1 MTEAVRRPAAAWA
14 AGSDRHLPQEERRI
28 TMKSLCWVLLMGVMA
43 LAGCAT
49 QGDMYGLD
57 ARLAAVEQQ
66 NASLQKRLEKFD
78 RAQTATDQKLRDQTA
93 VLYAT
98 LDKVQ
103 EDIRLLSGRLDE
115 TEYLLKKQL
124 NAVRKS
130 GTGGE
135 PAGGAIE
142 ERLSDLQRRVR
153 RIEQYLSL
161 EAGTPGAAA
170 AAPQKRTLSQ
180 NELYLKAKQAF
191 DAGDYAG
198 ARAAFQDFL
207 KRFPRAKNADNA
219 QFWIGET
226 YYREKWYEKA
236 ILEYQKVIEKYPKGN
251 KVPASLLKQGLAF
264 YNIGDKANARLIL
277 NELIAKY
284 PHSREAKIAKKKL
297 NSF

>member
-1 MTEAVRRPAAAWA
+1 
-14 AGSDRHLPQEERRI
+14 
-28 TMKSLCWVLLMGVMA
+28 MKSFCCILLMGV
-43 LAGCAT
+43 LVLGGCAT
-49 QGDMYGLD
+49 QTDVYSMD
-57 ARLAAVEQQ
+57 ARLAALEQQ
-66 NASLQKRLEKFD
+66 NAALQKHLQKFD
-78 RAQTATDQKLRDQTA
+78 RDQTATDQKLRDQSA

-130 GTGGE
+130 RSSGE
-135 PAGGAIE
+135 EQVKTAE
-142 ERLSDLQRRVR
+142 ERLSDLQSRVR

-161 EAGTPGAAA
+161 ETAVPGAAG
-170 AAPQKRTLSQ
+170 AAPATQTSKKRSLSQ
-180 NELYLKAKQAF
+180 NELYMKAKQAF
-191 DAGDYAG
+191 DAGDYPG
-198 ARAAFQDFL
+198 ARTVFQEFL
-207 KRFPRAKNADNA
+207 KRFPKAKNADNA

-236 ILEYQKVIEKYPKGN
+236 ILEYQKVIEKYPRGN

-264 YNIGDKANARLIL
+264 YSIGDKANARLIM

-284 PHSREAKIAKKKL
+284 PHSREAKIARKKL
-297 NSF
+297 KSF

>member
-1 MTEAVRRPAAAWA
+1 
-14 AGSDRHLPQEERRI
+14 
-28 TMKSLCWVLLMGVMA
+28 MKSLCWVVLMGVMA

-49 QGDMYGLD
+49 QSDMYGLD

-66 NASLQKRLEKFD
+66 NASLQKRLAKFD
-78 RAQTATDQKLRDQTA
+78 RVQTATDQKLRDQTA

-115 TEYLLKKQL
+115 TEYLLKKRL

-130 GTGGE
+130 GTAGE
-135 PAGGAIE
+135 SQAGTIE
-142 ERLSDLQRRVR
+142 QRLSDLQRRVR

-161 EAGTPGAAA
+161 EAAAPGGGAPPAAA
-170 AAPQKRTLSQ
+170 AQAPRLNLSQ
-180 NELYLKAKQAF
+180 NELYLKAKQTF

-207 KRFPRAKNADNA
+207 KRFPKAKNADNA

-297 NSF
+297 KSF

>member
-1 MTEAVRRPAAAWA
+1 
-14 AGSDRHLPQEERRI
+14 
-28 TMKSLCWVLLMGVMA
+28 MKSLCWVLLMGVMA

-78 RAQTATDQKLRDQTA
+78 RVQTATDQKLRDQTA

-103 EDIRLLSGRLDE
+103 EDVRLLSGRLDE

-135 PAGGAIE
+135 PSGGAIE

-170 AAPQKRTLSQ
+170 AAPRKRTLSQ

-297 NSF
+297 KSF

>member
-1 MTEAVRRPAAAWA
+1 
-14 AGSDRHLPQEERRI
+14 
-28 TMKSLCWVLLMGVMA
+28 MKSFCCIVLMGVLA

-49 QGDMYGLD
+49 QTDMYSLD
-57 ARLAAVEQQ
+57 ARLAALEQQ
-66 NASLQKRLEKFD
+66 NVDLKKRLEKFGRD
-78 RAQTATDQKLRDQTA
+78 QRTTDQKLRDQTA

-130 GTGGE
+130 SSSGE
-135 PAGGAIE
+135 QQVKTVE
-142 ERLSDLQRRVR
+142 ERLSDLQRRMG

-161 EAGTPGAAA
+161 ETAVPGVAGAVPAAA
-170 AAPQKRTLSQ
+170 AVPKKRSLSQ
-180 NELYLKAKQAF
+180 NELYVKAKQTF
-191 DAGDYAG
+191 DNGDYPG
-198 ARAAFQDFL
+198 ARSAFQEFL
-207 KRFPRAKNADNA
+207 KRFPKAKNADNA

-236 ILEYQKVIEKYPKGN
+236 ILEYQKVIENYPKGN

-264 YNIGDKANARLIL
+264 YSMGDKANARLIL
-277 NELIAKY
+277 NELITKY
-284 PHSREAKIAKKKL
+284 PHSREAKIAAKKL
-297 NSF
+297 KSF